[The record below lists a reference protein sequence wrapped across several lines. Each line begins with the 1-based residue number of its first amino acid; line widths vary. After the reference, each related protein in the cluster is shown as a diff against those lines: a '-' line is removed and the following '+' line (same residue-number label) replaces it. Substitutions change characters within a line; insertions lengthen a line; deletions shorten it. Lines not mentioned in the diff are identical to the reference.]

1 MLAMSPNLMGGMS
14 DAHLIS
20 ALEAEGPLTPA
31 EIELSNRLQ
40 EAIAREEAVEG
51 FLALSEEYE
60 FSSDDLRHLI
70 ESHPAGFSV
79 MAEMLQLLNDQEV
92 LDLAALSDLLR

>member
-31 EIELSNRLQ
+31 EIELSN
-40 EAIAREEAVEG
+40 
-51 FLALSEEYE
+51 
-60 FSSDDLRHLI
+60 
-70 ESHPAGFSV
+70 
-79 MAEMLQLLNDQEV
+79 LLNDQEV